1 LDEVSL
7 HHVIAALCK
16 LSNETM
22 TVAQHSLRETS
33 FFSFAK
39 LQQAAL
45 VNLPRLHVFWRPVT
59 AHLLEVNFSL

>member
-1 LDEVSL
+1 
-7 HHVIAALCK
+7 
-16 LSNETM
+16 M

-33 FFSFAK
+33 FFSIAK

-59 AHLLEVNFSL
+59 SHLLEVDLTFETFYLKV